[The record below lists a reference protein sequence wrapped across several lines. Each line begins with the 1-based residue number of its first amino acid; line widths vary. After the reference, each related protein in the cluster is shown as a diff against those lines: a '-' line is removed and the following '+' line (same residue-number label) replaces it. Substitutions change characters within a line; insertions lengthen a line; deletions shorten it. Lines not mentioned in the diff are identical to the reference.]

1 MVARVVPALTCY
13 RLVCKYRLHCHQVA
27 YAIDSNRSVNGAVA
41 HNRSVNDHDCYLDY
55 VLLSK
60 WYY

>member
-1 MVARVVPALTCY
+1 MTLPASMVARVVPALTCY

-27 YAIDSNRSVNGAVA
+27 YAIDSNRSVN
-41 HNRSVNDHDCYLDY
+41 DHDCYLDY